1 MIFRAIGLHFGPLT
15 IDVTFYPPLTLCLL
29 LTLWLGPLWGIVP
42 AYLTSLILALH
53 TGIPL
58 TTGMIFSLA
67 TPITLAVV
75 WSSMVMLEVT
85 PSLRTWADWGHFALL
100 ALIATGASSVGAL
113 VWNYHHSLPFS
124 KALAV
129 WEGWVLGDCMQVVL
143 IVGLLL
149 YGFHRPVQKWI
160 ATQIAV
166 PPRQSL
172 NPRFYIAVCILV
184 FMVMIGVGGT
194 AGKLFL
200 ASVYSTQRGG
210 SIPLSV
216 LRETLGEGAFFFGVY
231 AAVAIASLI
240 VFSSTIGSELERR
253 MRDIAERKRVQ
264 EEREKLIAQLQEAL
278 SRVKLL
284 SGMLPICAHCKK
296 VRDDKGYW
304 NQIEVFVREHSE
316 AEFSHGICPECLK
329 SLYPDI
335 YEKVE
340 SEITGQPRM

>member
-1 MIFRAIGLHFGPLT
+1 
-15 IDVTFYPPLTLCLL
+15 
-29 LTLWLGPLWGIVP
+29 
-42 AYLTSLILALH
+42 
-53 TGIPL
+53 
-58 TTGMIFSLA
+58 
-67 TPITLAVV
+67 
-75 WSSMVMLEVT
+75 
-85 PSLRTWADWGHFALL
+85 
-100 ALIATGASSVGAL
+100 
-113 VWNYHHSLPFS
+113 
-124 KALAV
+124 
-129 WEGWVLGDCMQVVL
+129 MQVVL